1 MEALTL
7 APRETW
13 MQVSAPPA
21 PPAPAAPVS
30 IRTPHDLEVPLPYW
44 LGTGVLLSAAV
55 AAALLPF
62 KTTFLGAL
70 LLDRGLTQLGS
81 LYLASATLAFLGLKA
96 FRVARGH
103 VRLREA
109 ARGQPLPFG
118 MDAEQARQVRD
129 GWIRSG
135 TAPALRRARA
145 LQAYMV
151 AGTRAAAAATAE
163 EDALFAQTAMEQSY
177 SLPRTL
183 VWAIPL
189 MGFIGTVVGI
199 SAAVAGFSGF
209 LAQAE
214 EIEQIKTGIGAVTTG
229 LAVAFD
235 TTLLA
240 LALSVMVMLPL
251 VLLERLEGRLLLAL
265 EADVSDAVVGR
276 LPDGTAA
283 PELGRAVLS
292 EVVHE
297 ALTARLPAPQAMVE
311 AAEAYLREAAAEVAR
326 GAREAAAQVA
336 EAGNTLR
343 VHQEQVLARLLAA
356 EEQMEERMAARDADA
371 AQSLAG
377 MAAAAEQSGRA
388 TVAEV
393 RTHAQQVATG
403 LAQHAAAIAQSL
415 DRVSATLQQRVDAL
429 ERHSAGLAEVVD
441 LERSLQRTL
450 HTLEQTGEL
459 RSALAGVE
467 GSLRGLR
474 PAIERL
480 NQPRRIVLVEAD
492 GAR

>member
-1 MEALTL
+1 METQTPAAPEIL
-7 APRETW
+7 A
-13 MQVSAPPA
+13 QIPA
-21 PPAPAAPVS
+21 SPAPAAPVS

-44 LGTGVLLSAAV
+44 LGAGVLLALAV
-55 AAALLPF
+55 AAMLLPF
-62 KTTFLGAL
+62 KTSFLGVL

-81 LYLASATLAFLGLKA
+81 LYLASATVAFLGLKA
-96 FRVARGH
+96 FHVARGYA
-103 VRLREA
+103 RLREA
-109 ARGQPLPFG
+109 ARGQPLPSG
-118 MDAEQARQVRD
+118 MDPEQAREARD
-129 GWIRSG
+129 GWVRAG

-151 AGTRAAAAATAE
+151 AGTRAAAAARAE
-163 EDALFAQTAMEQSY
+163 EDAVFAQTAMEQSY

-240 LALSVMVMLPL
+240 LALSVAVMLPL

-283 PELGRAVLS
+283 PELDRAALAEVVNEVLS
-292 EVVHE
+292 
-297 ALTARLPAPQAMVE
+297 ARLPEPQAMVHT
-311 AAEAYLREAAAEVAR
+311 AEAYLRAAATEVAR

-343 VHQEQVLARLLAA
+343 VHQEQMLARLQAA
-356 EEQMEERMAARDADA
+356 EEQMEERMAARDAAA
-371 AQSLAG
+371 AQALAA
-377 MAAAAEQSGRA
+377 MASAAEQSGRA

-403 LAQHAAAIAQSL
+403 LAQHAGTIAQSL
-415 DRVSATLQQRVDAL
+415 DRVGATLQQRADAL
-429 ERHSAGLAEVVD
+429 ERHSAQLAEVVE

-450 HTLEQTGEL
+450 ETLGQTNEL

-467 GSLRGLR
+467 GSLRGLQ

-480 NQPRRIVLVEAD
+480 NQPRRITLVEAD
-492 GAR
+492 GVR